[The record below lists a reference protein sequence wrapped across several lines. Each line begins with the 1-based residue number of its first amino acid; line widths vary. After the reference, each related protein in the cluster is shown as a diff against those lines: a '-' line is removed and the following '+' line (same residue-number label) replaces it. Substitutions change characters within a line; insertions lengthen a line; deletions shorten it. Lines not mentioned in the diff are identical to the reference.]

1 MRVWEK
7 DPQATLDWAF
17 DWSKWLASGEEIS
30 SATVT
35 VDSGLTKASESNT
48 TTKVTVWLTGGTLG
62 ATYKVACRIT
72 TNQGRIDE
80 RTIGIRVTDR

>member
-17 DWSKWLASGEEIS
+17 DWSKWLAPGEEIS

-48 TTKVTVWLTGGTLG
+48 ATKVTVWLAGGTLG
-62 ATYKVACRIT
+62 VTYKVACRIT